1 MEGAL
6 LSLLA
11 RLETAITG
19 LENQN
24 KALREQLEGSESEV
38 PDKE

>member
-11 RLETAITG
+11 RLEGAIVN
-19 LENQN
+19 LENEN
-24 KALREQLEGSESEV
+24 RALRERLEAPPE
-38 PDKE
+38 PKAKD

>member
-11 RLETAITG
+11 RLEGAITS
-19 LENQN
+19 LEKENRELHQQLDET
-24 KALREQLEGSESEV
+24 KA
-38 PDKE
+38 PTKE